1 LFVITAQPGEE
12 VMDSLGRQLA
22 DRGVRNA
29 AVASLIGAVDSYCIS
44 NMPKGDATD
53 DILTEYEQPA
63 ELSGTGEVIDGKLHL
78 HAVLGTEG
86 DLALAGHL
94 HWAKVETHF
103 VRAYIVPID

>member
-1 LFVITAQPGEE
+1 
-12 VMDSLGRQLA
+12 MDSLSRQLA

-53 DILTEYEQPA
+53 DILTEYEQPS
-63 ELSGTGEVIDGKLHL
+63 ELSGTGEVVDGKLHL

-86 DLALAGHL
+86 DLAHTGHL
-94 HWAKVETHF
+94 HWAKIETHF